1 VLEHDLDKSVGY
13 WIHVTKMTIRRV
25 LTERLAEEGITLRQW
40 EVLAALA
47 LDPEQ
52 TQVRMADKMGI
63 EAPTLAGIVNRMERD
78 GWLERQTDADDRRRR
93 KLIPTPKAEEIWQ
106 RASALCHDIRRQAV
120 KSLSDAE
127 LDDLKRMCQQIQ
139 ANLSSPE
146 LASEEETAAGEVS
159 GDDL

>member
-1 VLEHDLDKSVGY
+1 MLQHDPEKSVGY

-25 LTERLAEEGITLRQW
+25 LGERLAAEGITLRQW

-78 GWLERQTDADDRRRR
+78 GWLERQTDTDDRRRR
-93 KLIPTPKAEEIWQ
+93 KLIPTAKAEEIWQ
-106 RASALCHDIRRQAV
+106 RASALSHDIRKQAV
-120 KSLSDAE
+120 RNLSDAQ
-127 LDDLKRMCQQIQ
+127 LDKLKEMCQRIQ
-139 ANLSSPE
+139 ANLDGPDPS
-146 LASEEETAAGEVS
+146 ATEEAPPC
-159 GDDL
+159 DP